1 MNIKEY
7 ISRGVVE
14 SYVLGLLTA
23 QERFEFEKY
32 CETYPE
38 LKAARETFELA
49 IEKQAMENAIASP
62 IELKKKISSQIFEEK
77 KTNLTRVIS
86 IESTPSKKFNW
97 AKLAAAAAVILLAG
111 SIWWNM
117 SLKNE
122 NNKLRTDLSQ
132 IQKDLDSSQQR
143 ITEMQSDARIIQKEG
158 MKMVSL
164 GGTAN
169 SPRSFATVYWDTTSH
184 DVYLLVNN
192 LPKPATDEQYQ
203 LWAIL
208 QSNGQL
214 TPIDLGIL
222 EMTQKPLQ
230 VYRMKNAQAAQ
241 AFAITLEKKDG
252 NPAPDL
258 QKIYVMGN
266 L

>member
-7 ISRGVVE
+7 ISSGVVE

-38 LKAARETFELA
+38 LKEARTSFELA
-49 IEKQAMENAIASP
+49 LEKQATENSIAPPADLKQKIAS
-62 IELKKKISSQIFEEK
+62 KIFDEK
-77 KTNLTRVIS
+77 KTAPVIP
-86 IESTPSKKFNW
+86 IETTTVKKFNW
-97 AKLAAAAAVILLAG
+97 AKFAAAASIILLAG
-111 SIWWNM
+111 SIWWNI

-122 NNKLRTDLSQ
+122 NDKLKTDLSRA
-132 IQKDLDSSQQR
+132 QKDLDSSQQQVAQM
-143 ITEMQSDARIIQKEG
+143 TDDARKMGEG
-158 MKMVSL
+158 MRMVGL
-164 GGTAN
+164 PGTAN
-169 SPRSFATVYWDTTSH
+169 SPKSFATVYWDTTSK

-192 LPKPATDEQYQ
+192 LPKPASDEQYQ

-208 QSNGQL
+208 TPNGQL
-214 TPIDLGIL
+214 QTIDLGYI

-230 VYRMKNAQAAQ
+230 MYRMKNAQAAK

-252 NPAPDL
+252 NPAPNLD
-258 QKIYVMGN
+258 KIFVTN

>member
-7 ISRGVVE
+7 ISSGVVE

-38 LKAARETFELA
+38 LKEARTSFELA
-49 IEKQAMENAIASP
+49 LEKQAMENSIAPPADLKQKIAS
-62 IELKKKISSQIFEEK
+62 KIFDEK
-77 KTNLTRVIS
+77 KTAPVIP
-86 IESTPSKKFNW
+86 IETTTVKKFNW
-97 AKLAAAAAVILLAG
+97 AKFAAAASIILLAG

-122 NNKLRTDLSQ
+122 NDKLKTDLSRA
-132 IQKDLDSSQQR
+132 QKDLDSSQQQVAQM
-143 ITEMQSDARIIQKEG
+143 TDDARKMGEG
-158 MKMVSL
+158 MRMVGL
-164 GGTAN
+164 PGTAN
-169 SPRSFATVYWDTTSH
+169 SPKSFATVYWDTTSK

-192 LPKPATDEQYQ
+192 LPKPASDEQYQ

-208 QSNGQL
+208 TPNGQL
-214 TPIDLGIL
+214 QTIDLGYI

-230 VYRMKNAQAAQ
+230 MYRMKNAQAAK

-252 NPAPDL
+252 NPAPNLD
-258 QKIYVMGN
+258 KIFVTN

>member
-1 MNIKEY
+1 MNIQEY
-7 ISRGVVE
+7 ISSGVVE
-14 SYVLGLLTA
+14 SYVLGLLSA
-23 QERFEFEKY
+23 QERFEFEQY
-32 CETYPE
+32 CVIYPE
-38 LKAARETFELA
+38 LRAARESFELA
-49 IEKQAMENAIASP
+49 IEKQAMENAIAP
-62 IELKKKISSQIFEEK
+62 PAELKEKIASQIFGGIKSNEAPVVEMK
-77 KTNLTRVIS
+77 VV
-86 IESTPSKKFNW
+86 KKFSW
-97 AKLAAAAAVILLAG
+97 ARLVAAASVILLAG
-111 SIWWNM
+111 SIWWSM
-117 SLKNE
+117 RLKNE
-122 NNKLRTDLSQ
+122 NDKLKASLSQ
-132 IQKDLDSSQQR
+132 TQKDLDLSQQK
-143 ITEMQSDARIIQKEG
+143 ITQLQTDANTIQKEG
-158 MKMVSL
+158 MKMVGL

-192 LPKPATDEQYQ
+192 LPKPASDEQYQ

-208 QSNGQL
+208 KSNGQL
-214 TPIDLGIL
+214 TPIDLGFI

-252 NPAPDL
+252 DPAPNL

>member
-7 ISRGVVE
+7 ISSGVVE

-38 LKAARETFELA
+38 LKEARTSFELA
-49 IEKQAMENAIASP
+49 LEKQATENSIAPPADLKQKIAS
-62 IELKKKISSQIFEEK
+62 KIFDEK
-77 KTNLTRVIS
+77 KTAPVIP
-86 IESTPSKKFNW
+86 IETTTVKKFNW
-97 AKLAAAAAVILLAG
+97 AKFAAAASIILLAG

-122 NNKLRTDLSQ
+122 NDKLKTDLSRA
-132 IQKDLDSSQQR
+132 QKDLDSSQQQVAQM
-143 ITEMQSDARIIQKEG
+143 TDDARKMGEG
-158 MKMVSL
+158 MRMVGL
-164 GGTAN
+164 PGTAN
-169 SPRSFATVYWDTTSH
+169 SPKSFATVYWDTTSK

-192 LPKPATDEQYQ
+192 LPKPASDEQYQ

-208 QSNGQL
+208 TPNGQL
-214 TPIDLGIL
+214 QTIDLGYI

-230 VYRMKNAQAAQ
+230 MYRMKNAQAAK

-252 NPAPDL
+252 NPAPNLD
-258 QKIYVMGN
+258 KIFVTN